1 MLKLLTQVQN
11 MVGGRVRILTNIVCV
26 CVRVHMHVCIYMNKY
41 IFHLVS
47 EFSLYSYDVLTTII
61 NSYMNI

>member
-1 MLKLLTQVQN
+1 

-41 IFHLVS
+41 ICHLVS